1 MLLQKHC
8 SNYTYTMI
16 SPARLAASLVTCFA
30 VVTLL
35 TMCSPQKKSTEH
47 DRPRIVITADPE
59 LDDNNSLIRFLL
71 YSSDVEVEGLIYASS
86 QFHWKGDGKGTKF
99 MVPGREYTRYGLNI
113 CPCES
118 WRWADD
124 ERFIHDAVE
133 AYEKVYPNLKV
144 HNTHYPTPEVLKSKI
159 FYGNI
164 EFDGDIS
171 KDSPGSDHI
180 KSLMLD
186 DKPGQLFITA
196 WGGHSTIARALKSI
210 QEQYENTTEWADIRE
225 KISHKVVLLPSGDQD
240 DTYAK
245 YIQPNWPDIEYRQ
258 FRGGP
263 NYAYAAQLRA
273 KKEDSVYLT
282 TSWMKENVSDRGP
295 LGEIYR
301 VWGDGKQMVKDDIF
315 DYFGLAGHTNEEL
328 KKMGYIVWLPVQEKG
343 SWLGEGDTHTFMSML
358 NNGLRAH
365 ENGLY
370 GGWGGRQAN
379 IPVQTFQP
387 ANPSALDSTLQGMMS
402 TIGSLGAPRVET
414 GPTLPNFFPQAE
426 NDFAARMKWSVT
438 PAFDDANHEPLVEVT
453 GPSNIEASP
462 GDHVLLIGKAT
473 DPDGD
478 DVSVKWWQ
486 FRVGSYPGEVAIENS
501 TTYDATVAIPMDAV
515 PGQTIHVIFEVADNG
530 EPVLT
535 RYQRVIITVKG
546 PAEK

>member
-1 MLLQKHC
+1 MLLQKRC

-16 SPARLAASLVTCFA
+16 SASKLATSLVACLA
-30 VVTLL
+30 IVTLL

-99 MVPGREYTRYGLNI
+99 MVPGREYTRYGLTI

-144 HNTHYPTPEVLKSKI
+144 HNTHYPTPEFLKSKI

-210 QEQYENTTEWADIRE
+210 QEQHENTPEWAALRE
-225 KISHKVVLLPSGDQD
+225 KISRKVVLLPSGDQD

-282 TSWMKENVSDRGP
+282 SSWMKENVSDRGP

-343 SWLGEGDTHTFMSML
+343 SWLGEGDTHTFMNML
-358 NNGLRAH
+358 DNGLRGY

-387 ANPSALDSTLQGMMS
+387 ANPSALDSTLQGMIS
-402 TIGSLGAPRVET
+402 TIGSLATPRVET

-438 PAFDDANHEPLVEVT
+438 PAFDDANHEPLVEIT

-478 DVSVKWWQ
+478 DVSVRWWQ

-501 TTYDATVAIPMDAV
+501 TTYDATVVIPMDAV
-515 PGQTIHVIFEVADNG
+515 AGQTIHVIFEGTDNG
-530 EPVLT
+530 EPALT
-535 RYQRVIITVKG
+535 RYQRVIVTVKG
-546 PAEK
+546 VVEK